1 MGPSTFFPGQTITGD
16 LPSTKAPGDPICAF
30 RGRCDHGPTSPATRH
45 ARLPPGSA
53 SRVTGVRVLLACVC
67 GARRVGTR
75 GKSRR
80 RGPLGSGEEG
90 SCLPGRPRLRGPTG
104 LRVPQPA
111 AFRRWGRG
119 TWAVF
124 SGRACGSLRR
134 EASIS
139 GASTVPRADPPLPRS
154 GSNHFTA
161 PPPLRLSVAAAGP
174 VTVIRTGLP
183 RKTGL
188 RGPRSTH
195 RTSSPRGGPG
205 REGTQGLLE
214 GGFHG
219 CGDTQRSRAVRWN
232 QPVKTPYGLMGRRY
246 CDPRAFTQVPDI
258 RANPAACGI
267 MWQEEAHSARA
278 GVRQYGAGRP
288 RKPQEGIQGQH
299 TPCLG
304 HAQHIP

>member
-1 MGPSTFFPGQTITGD
+1 MRLSREMRPRAHEPRNPPRPAPAGLRLAGD
-16 LPSTKAPGDPICAF
+16 RCA
-30 RGRCDHGPTSPATRH
+30 CS
-45 ARLPPGSA
+45 
-53 SRVTGVRVLLACVC
+53 SRVCVRSSTS
-67 GARRVGTR
+67 GT
-75 GKSRR
+75 SRKE
-80 RGPLGSGEEG
+80 SAA
-90 SCLPGRPRLRGPTG
+90 S
-104 LRVPQPA
+104 

>member
-111 AFRRWGRG
+111 RSGGGGGGLGRYSVDG
-119 TWAVF
+119 RVVHSAVKRP
-124 SGRACGSLRR
+124 SPVLPPSR
-134 EASIS
+134 EL
-139 GASTVPRADPPLPRS
+139 TPRS
-154 GSNHFTA
+154 PGQ
-161 PPPLRLSVAAAGP
+161 G
-174 VTVIRTGLP
+174 RTTSRHHP
-183 RKTGL
+183 RCDF
-188 RGPRSTH
+188 
-195 RTSSPRGGPG
+195 
-205 REGTQGLLE
+205 Q
-214 GGFHG
+214 
-219 CGDTQRSRAVRWN
+219 W
-232 QPVKTPYGLMGRRY
+232 RR
-246 CDPRAFTQVPDI
+246 PD
-258 RANPAACGI
+258 
-267 MWQEEAHSARA
+267 
-278 GVRQYGAGRP
+278 
-288 RKPQEGIQGQH
+288 
-299 TPCLG
+299 L
-304 HAQHIP
+304 

>member
-1 MGPSTFFPGQTITGD
+1 MRLSREMRPRAHEPRNPPRPAPAGLRLAGD
-16 LPSTKAPGDPICAF
+16 RCA
-30 RGRCDHGPTSPATRH
+30 CS
-45 ARLPPGSA
+45 
-53 SRVTGVRVLLACVC
+53 SRVCVRSSTSGNSRKESAQ
-67 GARRVGTR
+67 GTARF
-75 GKSRR
+75 R
-80 RGPLGSGEEG
+80 RGGLVPAGAAAA
-90 SCLPGRPRLRGPTG
+90 PRTDGP
-104 LRVPQPA
+104 PCPA
-111 AFRRWGRG
+111 ASAFRRWGRG